1 MKKAFNLFSAA
12 LSKVFNDFVPFSH
25 QVFNDFVPFGHQV
38 HRTFFT
44 LAVLCAVTMMAGCKG
59 GGTSAKPDEAT
70 ATEAATDTAAVWQA
84 TDTDTFNVDEWE
96 RLAEKMR
103 GGDTLLP
110 EEWSF
115 FFQNIDKADGGYS
128 EDMGYSLYESIRR
141 TRFLKNME
149 LEGLDKLSPERRE
162 QALASIIELMSI
174 DIMADEHTYTWAEFS
189 DDLYVF
195 RGSQAAEKVFE
206 WINKE
211 EESNQ

>member
-1 MKKAFNLFSAA
+1 MKKVFNLFSAT
-12 LSKVFNDFVPFSH
+12 LSKVFNDFVPYSH
-25 QVFNDFVPFGHQV
+25 QVQW
-38 HRTFFT
+38 TFFT
-44 LAVLCAVTMMAGCKG
+44 LAVLCAVGMMAGCKG
-59 GGTSAKPDEAT
+59 GGTPAEPDEAT

-96 RLAEKMR
+96 RLAGKMR

-115 FFQNIDKADGGYS
+115 LFQNIDKADGEYS

-141 TRFLKNME
+141 TGFLKNME
-149 LEGLDKLSPERRE
+149 LEGLVKLSPERRE
-162 QALASIIELMSI
+162 QVLAWMIELMSI

-189 DDLYVF
+189 DDFYVF
-195 RGSQAAEKVFE
+195 RGSRAAEKVFE

-211 EESNQ
+211 KEEEPNQ

>member
-1 MKKAFNLFSAA
+1 MKKAFNLFSAT
-12 LSKVFNDFVPFSH
+12 LSK
-25 QVFNDFVPFGHQV
+25 V

-44 LAVLCAVTMMAGCKG
+44 LAVLCAVAMMAGCKG
-59 GGTSAKPDEAT
+59 GGTPAELDEAM
-70 ATEAATDTAAVWQA
+70 ATEAATDTTVVCQR

-115 FFQNIDKADGGYS
+115 LFQNIDKADGGYS
-128 EDMGYSLYESIRR
+128 EDMGYSLYKSIQYI
-141 TRFLKNME
+141 RFLENMK

-162 QALASIIELMSI
+162 QVLASMIEMMSI

-189 DDLYVF
+189 DDFYVF
-195 RGSQAAEKVFE
+195 RGSQAAEKAFE
-206 WINKE
+206 RINKE
-211 EESNQ
+211 KKEESNQ

>member
-1 MKKAFNLFSAA
+1 MKKVFNLFSAS
-12 LSKVFNDFVPFSH
+12 LSKVH
-25 QVFNDFVPFGHQV
+25 W
-38 HRTFFT
+38 TFFT
-44 LAVLCAVTMMAGCKG
+44 LAVLCTLAMMAGCKG
-59 GGTSAKPDEAT
+59 GGAPAELDEAT

-96 RLAEKMR
+96 RLAGKMR

-128 EDMGYSLYESIRR
+128 EDMGYSLYESIRH
-141 TRFLKNME
+141 TGFLKNME

-162 QALASIIELMSI
+162 QVLASMIELMSI

-189 DDLYVF
+189 DDFYVF
-195 RGSQAAEKVFE
+195 RGSRAAEKAFE
-206 WINKE
+206 RINKE
-211 EESNQ
+211 KKEESNR

>member
-1 MKKAFNLFSAA
+1 MKK
-12 LSKVFNDFVPFSH
+12 VFL
-25 QVFNDFVPFGHQV
+25 
-38 HRTFFT
+38 T
-44 LAVLCAVTMMAGCKG
+44 LAVLCAVAMMAGCKG
-59 GGTSAKPDEAT
+59 GGTSAGLDEAM

-96 RLAEKMR
+96 WLAGKMR

-115 FFQNIDKADGGYS
+115 LFQSIDKADGGYS
-128 EDMGYSLYESIRR
+128 EDMGYSLYKSIRH
-141 TRFLKNME
+141 TGFLKNME

-162 QALASIIELMSI
+162 QVLASMIEMMSI

-189 DDLYVF
+189 DDFYVF
-195 RGSQAAEKVFE
+195 RGSRAAEKAFE
-206 WINKE
+206 RINKKKE

>member
-12 LSKVFNDFVPFSH
+12 LSKVFNDFVPF
-25 QVFNDFVPFGHQV
+25 GHQV
-38 HRTFFT
+38 HWTFFT
-44 LAVLCAVTMMAGCKG
+44 LAVLCAVAMMAGCKG
-59 GGTSAKPDEAT
+59 GGAPAEPDEAT

-115 FFQNIDKADGGYS
+115 FFQNIDKADGEYS
-128 EDMGYSLYESIRR
+128 EDMGYSLYESIRH
-141 TRFLKNME
+141 TGFLKNME
-149 LEGLDKLSPERRE
+149 QEGLDKLSPERRE
-162 QALASIIELMSI
+162 QVLAWMIELMSI

-195 RGSQAAEKVFE
+195 RGSLAAEKVFE

-211 EESNQ
+211 KEEESNL